1 MKEQYSKSMEDYDY
15 LDNLTDMLVANMT
28 KSLNL

>member
-15 LDNLTDMLVANMT
+15 LDNLTDMLVTNMT